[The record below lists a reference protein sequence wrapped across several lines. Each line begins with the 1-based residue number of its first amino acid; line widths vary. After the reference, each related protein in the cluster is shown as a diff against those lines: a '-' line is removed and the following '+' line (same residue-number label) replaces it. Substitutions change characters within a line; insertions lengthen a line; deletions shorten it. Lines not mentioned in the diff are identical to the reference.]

1 MPSSKDTDLRLAARD
16 CISWPQRLAYHRHDR
31 FGFETFRK
39 PAEAGTPAMRSWP
52 SKRVPTWRGRNDRLA
67 RKGIMSDLALLQ
79 KKVRKLQ
86 SRAGAAKMEL
96 HDLAEDLPVNW
107 TEIKAVA
114 WKAFEVFSELDAA
127 KQELAALEN
136 SQ

>member
-1 MPSSKDTDLRLAARD
+1 ML
-16 CISWPQRLAYHRHDR
+16 DR
-31 FGFETFRK
+31 E
-39 PAEAGTPAMRSWP
+39 M
-52 SKRVPTWRGRNDRLA
+52 
-67 RKGIMSDLALLQ
+67 LQ

-96 HDLAEDLPVNW
+96 HGLAEDLPLNW

-114 WKAFEVFSELDAA
+114 RKASGIFAELNAA
-127 KQELAALEN
+127 EEELAALEN

>member
-1 MPSSKDTDLRLAARD
+1 
-16 CISWPQRLAYHRHDR
+16 
-31 FGFETFRK
+31 
-39 PAEAGTPAMRSWP
+39 
-52 SKRVPTWRGRNDRLA
+52 
-67 RKGIMSDLALLQ
+67 MSDLELLQ

-107 TEIKAVA
+107 TKIKAVA
-114 WKAFEVFSELDAA
+114 RKAFKIFAELNAA
-127 KQELAALEN
+127 KEELAALEN